1 MTTYNWTISSF
12 QERLVVNVH
21 NGRQQ
26 ILKNRQ
32 FTTAA
37 AANFKY
43 TLKCHVTSEQW
54 HQEPQLTES
63 VLPEPV

>member
-1 MTTYNWTISSF
+1 MTTYNWTISTF

-26 ILKNRQ
+26 ILKNRNFL
-32 FTTAA
+32 FTT

-54 HQEPQLTES
+54 H
-63 VLPEPV
+63 